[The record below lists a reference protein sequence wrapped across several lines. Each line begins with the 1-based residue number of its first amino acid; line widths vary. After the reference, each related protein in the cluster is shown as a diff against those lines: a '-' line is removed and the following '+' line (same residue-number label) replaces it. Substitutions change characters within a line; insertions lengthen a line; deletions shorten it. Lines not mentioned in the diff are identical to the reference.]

1 MPTSGWTIQMSIER
15 WASDA
20 RSEFLPDRDGKIT
33 HYTYDGNVGGC
44 GQYAHELDE
53 KFYRAQGIL
62 DF

>member
-1 MPTSGWTIQMSIER
+1 MSIER